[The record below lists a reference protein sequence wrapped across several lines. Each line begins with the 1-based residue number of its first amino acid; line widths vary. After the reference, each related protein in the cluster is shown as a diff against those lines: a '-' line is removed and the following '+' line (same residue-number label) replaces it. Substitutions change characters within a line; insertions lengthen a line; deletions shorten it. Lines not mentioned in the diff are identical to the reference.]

1 MPALLTSVS
10 NLPNVYTACSTIFCA
25 VPDEVKLTPIVVCFA
40 KGCSGLFLVDGE
52 SRISKSSDSASL
64 SLSHVPR

>member
-10 NLPNVYTACSTIFCA
+10 NLPNVFTACSTIFYA
-25 VPDEVKLTPIVVCFA
+25 APDEARLKPIVVCVA

-52 SRISKSSDSASL
+52 SRISESSDSASL
-64 SLSHVPR
+64 SLSRVPR